1 MKTKRWITS
10 LACMLLVAGTIAGI
24 AVAAGNQGT
33 QANPLV
39 TLEYMDNVFL
49 PNLLEQTDKKISDK
63 IDEWKAELQNDGGIV
78 FTSVSVEAGKLLYLT
93 AGSQVILR
101 GGTASSPDP
110 ILNLTTGEQQTG
122 TLTVNSLYIAL
133 GNEHK
138 IPVSSAA
145 IFLVL
150 GECSV
155 L

>member
-10 LACMLLVAGTIAGI
+10 LACMLLVAGPIAGI

-39 TLEYMDNVFL
+39 TLEYL
-49 PNLLEQTDKKISDK
+49 DKKISDK